1 MLIVQGRAATLQTFK
16 ETLKKLKRNEM
27 TYYALRYTMLTDL
40 TWDKTVNKYAPGRPP
55 WTSSHSADTFSVGLV
70 LSSILRRWEALVPF
84 ASSSFVAVFQQEALV
99 TLADRYLLLVIRW
112 LQLTTITI
120 KATVHLTLLQPGM
133 KRRGEEKSPLEETLR
148 ICAMARQW
156 GTIAGKDYTRM
167 GARAYNLGSLR
178 SEDWEFRDSL
188 DYSTSVSV
196 CLSLYPLITHLAKW

>member
-1 MLIVQGRAATLQTFK
+1 M
-16 ETLKKLKRNEM
+16 
-27 TYYALRYTMLTDL
+27 
-40 TWDKTVNKYAPGRPP
+40 DKTVNKYAPGRPP

-133 KRRGEEKSPLEETLR
+133 KRRGREKSPLEETLR
-148 ICAMARQW
+148 I
-156 GTIAGKDYTRM
+156 
-167 GARAYNLGSLR
+167 
-178 SEDWEFRDSL
+178 
-188 DYSTSVSV
+188 
-196 CLSLYPLITHLAKW
+196 

>member
-1 MLIVQGRAATLQTFK
+1 MVSWCSLQTDANQARWVPLRLKAQKSLFILRIKKIAVLIVQGRAATLQTFK

-133 KRRGEEKSPLEETLR
+133 KRGEKSLEETLR
-148 ICAMARQW
+148 ICAMAWQW
-156 GTIAGKDYTRM
+156 GI
-167 GARAYNLGSLR
+167 
-178 SEDWEFRDSL
+178 
-188 DYSTSVSV
+188 
-196 CLSLYPLITHLAKW
+196 